1 MSNVFS
7 FSGTVGSDA
16 VVRYLPSGQA
26 VLNVSV
32 ANNVGFSDKQQTLWI
47 RVVLWGRRAE
57 GSLKDYLR
65 KGQQVFVSGE
75 LTMSE
80 YKANDG
86 TMKTSLEL
94 NANILDLVGK
104 RAEASGSSD
113 YNAPASA
120 GSYAQQPQYQ
130 QPAPAYQQQPPAQ
143 NYAPQPAQNYAP
155 QPAQNYAPPPAPN
168 YAPPQQPRP
177 SAPNVDAPYDDDI
190 PF

>member
-7 FSGTVGSDA
+7 CTGTIGRDA
-16 VVRYLPSGQA
+16 EVRYLPSGQA

-32 ANNVGFSDKQQTLWI
+32 ANNVGFGDRQQTVWL
-47 RVVLWGRRAE
+47 RVVLWGKRAE
-57 GSLKDYLR
+57 GSLKDYLK

-94 NANILDLVGK
+94 NATILDLVGK
-104 RAEASGSSD
+104 RNDASAPAPMPSNS
-113 YNAPASA
+113 YNAPAPAANYAPS
-120 GSYAQQPQYQ
+120 SY
-130 QPAPAYQQQPPAQ
+130 Q
-143 NYAPQPAQNYAP
+143 NAPQPAQHYAP
-155 QPAQNYAPPPAPN
+155 QPMANKPAESFN
-168 YAPPQQPRP
+168 
-177 SAPNVDAPYDDDI
+177 APYDDDI